1 MVDGILAII
10 SDACPPSEIPEI
22 LAPKACIHFLYSFWN
37 VNLRGADAFFGSF
50 FTCRENINFVC
61 SAGVFWAGDSLFM
74 FVLLEPSSL
83 LLSARY
89 LNGEYRKRFAA
100 TGLVLSK
107 RVFNKKLTL
116 N

>member
-10 SDACPPSEIPEI
+10 SGACLPSEISEI

-37 VNLRGADAFFGSF
+37 VNLRGADAFLAPFSPA
-50 FTCRENINFVC
+50 EKI
-61 SAGVFWAGDSLFM
+61 SI
-74 FVLLEPSSL
+74 
-83 LLSARY
+83 LSAVQAYFGRATGY
-89 LNGEYRKRFAA
+89 WNGEYRKRFAA

-107 RVFNKKLTL
+107 RVFNKKLTM

>member
-10 SDACPPSEIPEI
+10 SGACPPSEISEI

-61 SAGVFWAGDSLFM
+61 SAGVFGRATGYW
-74 FVLLEPSSL
+74 
-83 LLSARY
+83 
-89 LNGEYRKRFAA
+89 NGEYRKRFAA

-107 RVFNKKLTL
+107 RVFNKKLTM

>member
-1 MVDGILAII
+1 M
-10 SDACPPSEIPEI
+10 
-22 LAPKACIHFLYSFWN
+22 
-37 VNLRGADAFFGSF
+37 
-50 FTCRENINFVC
+50 
-61 SAGVFWAGDSLFM
+61 FM